1 MTTITISNI
10 LNGNSF
16 IRGEFMQIPL
26 STYLKSH
33 TQKQLSQ
40 ALNVEQSYISK
51 ALNGKKNIFI
61 ICNDDGTVK
70 NAIEIKPFPNKQYG
84 NKS

>member
-1 MTTITISNI
+1 MTIITKSNI
-10 LNGNSF
+10 LDGNLF

-26 STYLKSH
+26 STYLKNH

-40 ALNVEQSYISK
+40 ALNVEQSYISR

-61 ICNDDGTVK
+61 ICNEDGTVK
-70 NAIEIKPFPNKQYG
+70 RAIEIKPFPNKQYG